1 MCGEVEN
8 PKFEARN
15 PKQRPMIKIQ
25 MTKTVGRWVSVL
37 NIDAFVNIHD
47 TEMLSPP
54 RMKIG
59 TLCQAKGAAVMRS
72 NFL

>member
-1 MCGEVEN
+1 MTL
-8 PKFEARN
+8 
-15 PKQRPMIKIQ
+15 IQ
-25 MTKTVGRWVSVL
+25 MTKTVGPWFSVL
-37 NIDAFVNIHD
+37 NIDALVNIHD

-59 TLCQAKGAAVMRS
+59 TLYQAKGAAVMRS